1 MATTS
6 PSMVLSFIADPFGEK
21 VEELNRTEEGILVH
35 TFDLDAL
42 ERTRSAWGVFRD
54 RRPNLYGPLKTL
66 DGSLESRPRE
76 RSARGRPA
84 YSAPASAAHSNDFR
98 EQR

>member
-1 MATTS
+1 MPGQPDATGGFQ
-6 PSMVLSFIADPFGEK
+6 PHRPRGAGWLRHHLLWFSFIADPFGEK

-66 DGSLESRPRE
+66 DGSLES
-76 RSARGRPA
+76 
-84 YSAPASAAHSNDFR
+84 
-98 EQR
+98 

>member
-6 PSMVLSFIADPFGEK
+6 PSMVLRSSPTRSARK
-21 VEELNRTEEGILVH
+21 SRSLNRTEEGILVH

-66 DGSLESRPRE
+66 DGSLES
-76 RSARGRPA
+76 
-84 YSAPASAAHSNDFR
+84 
-98 EQR
+98 

>member
-6 PSMVLSFIADPFGEK
+6 PSMVLRSSPTRSARK
-21 VEELNRTEEGILVH
+21 SRLNRTEEGILVH

-66 DGSLESRPRE
+66 DGSLES
-76 RSARGRPA
+76 
-84 YSAPASAAHSNDFR
+84 
-98 EQR
+98 